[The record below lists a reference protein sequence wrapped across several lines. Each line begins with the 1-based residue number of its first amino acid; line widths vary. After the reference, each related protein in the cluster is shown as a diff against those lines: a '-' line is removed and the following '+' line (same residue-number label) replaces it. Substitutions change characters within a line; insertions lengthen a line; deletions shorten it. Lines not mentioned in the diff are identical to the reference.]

1 MSTDTLPSWMQRA
14 RMAEVDPA
22 RVETIRAA
30 VAAAWP
36 RYEVSLQVAR
46 LVDTTATAVLVLR
59 QHGAAV
65 LTTTVHGYDVEDALA
80 ILASWAQVTT

>member
-1 MSTDTLPSWMQRA
+1 VSTDALPRWMERA
-14 RMAEVDPA
+14 RSVEVDPA

-36 RYEVSLQVAR
+36 RYGVSLNVVR

-59 QHGAAV
+59 QNGAAV

-80 ILASWAQVTT
+80 TLSAWAQVP

>member
-1 MSTDTLPSWMQRA
+1 MTDYALPSWMLRA
-14 RMAEVDPA
+14 RTHEVDRS

-36 RYEVSLQVAR
+36 RYEVSLSVVRHDDA
-46 LVDTTATAVLVLR
+46 TATAVLVLR

-65 LTTTVHGYDVEDALA
+65 LTTTVHGYDVDDALA
-80 ILASWAQVTT
+80 TLAAWAQVDR

>member
-1 MSTDTLPSWMQRA
+1 MERA
-14 RMAEVDPA
+14 RTLNADPA
-22 RVETIRAA
+22 RVETTRAA

-36 RYEVSLQVAR
+36 RYEVSLDVVR

-80 ILASWAQVTT
+80 TLASWAQVTP

>member
-1 MSTDTLPSWMQRA
+1 MPSWMQRA
-14 RMAEVDPA
+14 RSVEVDPS

-36 RYEVSLQVAR
+36 RYEVSLQVVR

-65 LTTTVHGYDVEDALA
+65 LTTIVHGYDVEDALA
-80 ILASWAQVTT
+80 TLASWAQVSM

>member
-1 MSTDTLPSWMQRA
+1 VSAEALPRWMERA
-14 RMAEVDPA
+14 RTLNADPA

-36 RYEVSLQVAR
+36 RYEVSLNVVR

-65 LTTTVHGYDVEDALA
+65 LTTTVHGCDAVSALDT
-80 ILASWAQVTT
+80 LASWAQVTP

>member
-1 MSTDTLPSWMQRA
+1 MKDDALPQWMQRA
-14 RMAEVDPA
+14 RSLEVDRA

-36 RYEVSLQVAR
+36 HYEVSLDVVR

-59 QHGAAV
+59 QHGAAA
-65 LTTTVHGYDVEDALA
+65 LTTTVHGYDAESTLDT
-80 ILASWAQVTT
+80 LASWAQVTP

>member
-1 MSTDTLPSWMQRA
+1 MKDDALPQWMQRA
-14 RMAEVDPA
+14 RSLEVDRA

-36 RYEVSLQVAR
+36 RYEVSLDVVR

-59 QHGAAV
+59 QHGAAAV
-65 LTTTVHGYDVEDALA
+65 TTTAHGYDVEDALRT
-80 ILASWAQVTT
+80 LASWAQVTP

>member
-1 MSTDTLPSWMQRA
+1 MSAEALPRWMERA
-14 RMAEVDPA
+14 RTLNADPA
-22 RVETIRAA
+22 RVEAIRAA

-36 RYEVSLQVAR
+36 RYEVSLNVVR
-46 LVDTTATAVLVLR
+46 LVDTTATTVLVLR

-80 ILASWAQVTT
+80 TLASWAQVTT

>member
-1 MSTDTLPSWMQRA
+1 VTADALPSWMVRA
-14 RMAEVDPA
+14 RSVEVDRT

-36 RYEVSLQVAR
+36 RYEVSLDVVR

-65 LTTTVHGYDVEDALA
+65 LTTTVHGYDVEDALRT
-80 ILASWAQVTT
+80 LASWAQVPT

>member
-1 MSTDTLPSWMQRA
+1 MERA
-14 RMAEVDPA
+14 RTLNADPA

-36 RYEVSLQVAR
+36 RYEVSLNVVR

-65 LTTTVHGYDVEDALA
+65 LTTTVHGCDAVSALDT
-80 ILASWAQVTT
+80 LASWAQVTP

>member
-1 MSTDTLPSWMQRA
+1 MKDDALPQWMQRA
-14 RMAEVDPA
+14 RSLEVDRA

-36 RYEVSLQVAR
+36 CYEVSLDVVR

-59 QHGAAV
+59 QHGAAA
-65 LTTTVHGYDVEDALA
+65 LTTTVHGYDAESTLDT
-80 ILASWAQVTT
+80 LASWAQVTP

>member
-1 MSTDTLPSWMQRA
+1 MERA
-14 RMAEVDPA
+14 RTLNADPT

-36 RYEVSLQVAR
+36 RYEVSLDVVR

-59 QHGAAV
+59 QHGAAA
-65 LTTTVHGYDVEDALA
+65 LTTTVHGYDAESALDT
-80 ILASWAQVTT
+80 LASWAQVTP

>member
-1 MSTDTLPSWMQRA
+1 MVRA
-14 RMAEVDPA
+14 RSVEVDRT

-36 RYEVSLQVAR
+36 RYEVSLDVVR

-65 LTTTVHGYDVEDALA
+65 LTTTVHGYDVEDALRT
-80 ILASWAQVTT
+80 LASWAQVPT

>member
-1 MSTDTLPSWMQRA
+1 MERA
-14 RMAEVDPA
+14 RTLNADPA
-22 RVETIRAA
+22 RVEAIRAA

-36 RYEVSLQVAR
+36 RYEVSLNVVR

-65 LTTTVHGYDVEDALA
+65 LTTTVHGYDVEDALRT
-80 ILASWAQVTT
+80 LASWAQVP

>member
-1 MSTDTLPSWMQRA
+1 MTADALPSWMVRA
-14 RMAEVDPA
+14 RSVEVDRT

-36 RYEVSLQVAR
+36 RYEVSLDVVR

-65 LTTTVHGYDVEDALA
+65 LTTTVHGYDVEDALRT
-80 ILASWAQVTT
+80 LASWAQVPT